1 MAKLSES
8 AIRQA
13 LTGLPEWE
21 LTEEG
26 LRKKFEFTGFPEAV
40 QFVDRLVAPAEAA
53 QHHPNIAIV
62 YRWVTLILTTHDEGG
77 VTQKDIDLAHAI
89 EALGF

>member
-1 MAKLSES
+1 MAKLSEN

-13 LTGLPEWE
+13 LTNLPGWE

-26 LRKKFEFTGFPEAV
+26 LRKKYEFAGFPEAV
-40 QFVDRLVAPAEAA
+40 RFVDRLVAPAEAA
-53 QHHPNIAIV
+53 HHHPNIAIV

-77 VTQKDIDLAHAI
+77 VTHKDVDLARAI
-89 EALGF
+89 EVLDF